1 MNYKPLLFYLEKSKY
16 GNQNIINSA
25 SIITVAESLKV
36 LGFFNV
42 WDNVVQI
49 ISFKSLI
56 SATYMKVFE
65 MGGF

>member
-56 SATYMKVFE
+56 SATYMKVFG

>member
-56 SATYMKVFE
+56 SATYMKGFG

>member
-49 ISFKSLI
+49 ICFKSLI
-56 SATYMKVFE
+56 SATYMKGFG